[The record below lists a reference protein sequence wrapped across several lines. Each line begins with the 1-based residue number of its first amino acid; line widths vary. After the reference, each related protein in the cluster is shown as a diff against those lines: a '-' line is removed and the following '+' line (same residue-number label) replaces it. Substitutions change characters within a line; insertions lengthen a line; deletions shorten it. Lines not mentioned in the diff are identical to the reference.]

1 MCCDPVELM
10 EAANVE
16 LLLTLLTGIVMLAGL
31 LGVFLPFVP
40 DILLIW
46 LAALGYGLTV
56 GWGESGPW
64 LFAAIT
70 LFGLLGGVS
79 ETWVSGAGARKAG
92 ASGWAI
98 LAGVL
103 AGAAGFFFF
112 PPFGMIAGLLG
123 GTFLV
128 EVLRHRDPRLA
139 ARATLGMGIGF
150 GLSFGVK
157 LVFGLLMIGGWLA
170 WVALG

>member
-1 MCCDPVELM
+1 MQAVGVEVLFTVL
-10 EAANVE
+10 A
-16 LLLTLLTGIVMLAGL
+16 GIVMLAGL

-64 LFAAIT
+64 LFAGIT
-70 LFGLLGGVS
+70 MFGLLGGVS

-98 LAGVL
+98 LVGVL
-103 AGAAGFFFF
+103 AGVIGFLFF
-112 PPFGMIAGLLG
+112 PPLGMIVGLLG
-123 GTFLV
+123 GTFVV
-128 EVLRHRDPRLA
+128 ELLRHQDATQA
-139 ARATLGMGIGF
+139 ARAMLGMGIGF
-150 GLSFGVK
+150 GISFGVK
-157 LVFGLLMIGGWLA
+157 LLFGLLMIGGWLV

>member
-1 MCCDPVELM
+1 MSLAGV
-10 EAANVE
+10 N
-16 LLLTLLTGIVMLAGL
+16 LLITLLVGVVMLVGL

-46 LAALGYGLTV
+46 LAALGFGLTV
-56 GWGESGPW
+56 GWGGSGPW

-70 LFGLLGGVS
+70 LFGLVGGIT

-103 AGAAGFFFF
+103 AGVVGFFFF
-112 PPFGMIAGLLG
+112 PPLGMIVGLLG

-128 EVLRHRDPRLA
+128 ELLRQNDAGQA
-139 ARATLGMGIGF
+139 ARAMLGMGIGF
-150 GLSFGVK
+150 GVSFGVK
-157 LVFGLLMIGGWLA
+157 LLFGMLMISAWLV
-170 WVALG
+170 WVGLG